1 MTVSHFIC
9 TLYPRCVHTLY
20 NVFYPIRGW
29 QRYGDIL
36 FSTKFY
42 PRHFYVILLDYPRSA
57 YSFRS
62 FQRIITKNKLN
73 IQSLL
78 AHSVRSIS
86 KLYEINRISEQS
98 TKCHFYVRRKY
109 VELWEYCERGLN
121 LFSLFIFFFNRNI
134 RINFHDSLQHDN
146 VIER

>member
-1 MTVSHFIC
+1 MTVSYFIC
-9 TLYPRCVHTLY
+9 TPYPRCVHTLF

-36 FSTKFY
+36 FSAKFY
-42 PRHFYVILLDYPRSA
+42 PRPFYVILLDYPRSA

-62 FQRIITKNKLN
+62 FQRIITKNQLN

-86 KLYEINRISEQS
+86 KLHEINRISQQS
-98 TKCHFYVRRKY
+98 TKCLLCKAKIRWTLGVFWRWFEFIFT
-109 VELWEYCERGLN
+109 VEL
-121 LFSLFIFFFNRNI
+121 FFR
-134 RINFHDSLQHDN
+134 
-146 VIER
+146 